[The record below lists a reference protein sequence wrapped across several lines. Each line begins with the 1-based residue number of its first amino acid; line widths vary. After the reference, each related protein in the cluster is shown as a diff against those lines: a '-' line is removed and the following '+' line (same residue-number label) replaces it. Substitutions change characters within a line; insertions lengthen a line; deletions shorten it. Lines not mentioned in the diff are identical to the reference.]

1 MDIVIQDKRVTLTS
15 PKLNS
20 QHRKRGGFLAFLRL
34 IKRLV
39 CRSTVGW
46 IGLFEPF
53 PEVFVVGECPKVGQ
67 VRFDGLDIG
76 RGELRAEC
84 PAIVGGGSP
93 QLVDSLISWLL
104 ISSYAPGYS
113 SGYSRLS
120 WCTRIWSTIDRPFSR
135 AVVSAER

>member
-1 MDIVIQDKRVTLTS
+1 M
-15 PKLNS
+15 
-20 QHRKRGGFLAFLRL
+20 
-34 IKRLV
+34 
-39 CRSTVGW
+39 
-46 IGLFEPF
+46 
-53 PEVFVVGECPKVGQ
+53 GEYPKVGQ

-76 RGELRAEC
+76 RGELRVEC

-120 WCTRIWSTIDRPFSR
+120 
-135 AVVSAER
+135 